1 MQRVRIADL
10 VIDMA
15 NTDTEFFA
23 SRLQDYRDHSAGRP
37 DLTISFEA
45 PPRIPLPEGPTT
57 VCNERLRITE
67 LADGR
72 RCRGLY
78 GSKSGR
84 LWQTITCTRDY
95 ADAEI
100 RVPCDRHHP
109 TLTLTDFEYMLTGLV
124 FSDRLTYLDGMVL
137 HGSALALDGNGVI
150 FSAPSGTGKS
160 THAALWRALYGD
172 RVVMLND
179 DKPAIRFNDLHQPI
193 VYGTPWSGKTD
204 LNSNASAPLRGI
216 VFLQRGEV
224 NDIRRLSATEGL
236 LYMNREL
243 SMPYHDAAL
252 GERLLD
258 TAMRLLQAVPAY
270 LLTCTISEEAVR
282 LVHTTL
288 SFGKEE
294 MA

>member
-15 NTDTEFFA
+15 NTDEEFFTR
-23 SRLQDYRDHSAGRP
+23 RLQAYRNHSTGRP
-37 DLTISFEA
+37 DLTVSFEA
-45 PPRIPLPEGPTT
+45 PLSIPYPEGPVT

-67 LADGR
+67 LADSR

-78 GSKSGR
+78 AGKSGR
-84 LWQTITCTRDY
+84 LLQTITCTRDY
-95 ADAEI
+95 ADVEI
-100 RVPCDRHHP
+100 RVPRDRSHP

-124 FSDRLTYLDGMVL
+124 FSDRLTYLNGLVL
-137 HGSALALDGNGVI
+137 HGSALAMDGNGVV

-160 THAALWRALYGD
+160 THATMWRALYGD

-179 DKPAIRFNDLHQPI
+179 DKPAIRFNDHNEPI

-204 LNSNASAPLRGI
+204 LNRNASAPLRGI
-216 VFLQRGEV
+216 VFLQRGDV
-224 NDIRRLSATEGL
+224 NQIRRLSMTEAL

-243 SMPYHDAAL
+243 PLPYHDAAL

-270 LLTCTISEEAVR
+270 LLTCTISEEAVK
-282 LVHTTL
+282 LVYTTL
-288 SFGKEE
+288 GFGKEE
-294 MA
+294 AV